1 MSVKDMGGNNKLEP
15 EMIKSTLIA
24 LSLTTAVFVAEL
36 PAASTASAAE
46 PASCAAIHFAEV
58 SWTDIQATTGTATDI
73 LDALGYKT
81 DIKDLDVPIVF
92 QSLANKQLD
101 VFLGNWMPSQSAQIK
116 SYTDAK
122 TIDTVRVN
130 LEGAKYTLA
139 TNEYGAKLG
148 IKDFADIAKH
158 EKELNGKIYG
168 IEPGNDGNKLV
179 MDMIKAKKFGLDDK
193 DISVVES
200 SEQGMLSQVA
210 KLDKQKK
217 PIVFLGWAPHPMNTK
232 FKMTYL
238 TGGDDVFGP
247 NFGGA
252 NVYTNT
258 RAGYVSECPNVGKFL
273 QNLSFTLPM
282 ENEIM
287 GYIMDDGM
295 QGKDAAKKWLKA
307 HPDVLKPMLAG
318 VTTKD
323 GGDAE
328 AAVKKSLG
336 L

>member
-1 MSVKDMGGNNKLEP
+1 
-15 EMIKSTLIA
+15 MIKSTLIA
-24 LSLTTAVFVAEL
+24 LSLTTAL
-36 PAASTASAAE
+36 AAAAFAPSAASAAE
-46 PASCAAIHFAEV
+46 PESCSTVHFAEV

-73 LDALGYKT
+73 LEALGYKT

-101 VFLGNWMPSQSAQIK
+101 VFLGNWMPSQAPQIK
-116 SYTDAK
+116 QYSDAK
-122 TIDTVRVN
+122 TIDTVRAN

-148 IKDFADIAKH
+148 IKDFSDIPKH
-158 EKELNGKIYG
+158 EKELDGKIYG

-179 MDMIKAKKFGLDDK
+179 LDMIKAKKFGFDEK
-193 DISVVES
+193 DFKVIES
-200 SEQGMLSQVA
+200 SEQGMLSQVT

-217 PIVFLGWAPHPMNTK
+217 PIIFLGWAPHPMNTK
-232 FKMTYL
+232 YKMTYL

-252 NVYTNT
+252 TVYTNT
-258 RAGYVSECPNVGKFL
+258 RAGYVGECPNVGKFL

-295 QGKDAAKKWLKA
+295 QGKAAAKKWLKA
-307 HPDVLKPMLAG
+307 HPDVIKPMLAG

-328 AAVKKSLG
+328 AAVKKALG

>member
-1 MSVKDMGGNNKLEP
+1 
-15 EMIKSTLIA
+15 MIKSAYAI
-24 LSLTTAVFVAEL
+24 LSLTTAL
-36 PAASTASAAE
+36 AAMAIAPSIASAAE
-46 PASCAAIHFAEV
+46 PASCDPVHFAEV

-101 VFLGNWMPSQSAQIK
+101 VFLGNWMPSQAPQIK
-116 SYTDAK
+116 QYTDAK
-122 TIDTVRVN
+122 TIDTVRAN

-139 TNEYGAKLG
+139 TNEYGVKLG
-148 IKDFADIAKH
+148 IKDFADIPKH
-158 EKELNGKIYG
+158 EKELDGKIYG

-179 MDMIKAKKFGLDDK
+179 LDMIKDKKHGFTGDDFK
-193 DISVVES
+193 VVES
-200 SEQGMLSQVA
+200 SEQGMLSQVT
-210 KLDKQKK
+210 KFDKQKK
-217 PIVFLGWAPHPMNTK
+217 PIIFLGWAPHPMNTK
-232 FKMTYL
+232 YKMTYL

-252 NVYTNT
+252 TVYTNT
-258 RAGYVSECPNVGKFL
+258 RAGYVTECPNVGKFL

-295 QGKDAAKKWLKA
+295 QGKAAAKKWLKA
-307 HPDVLKPMLAG
+307 HPEVLKPMLAG

-328 AAVKKSLG
+328 AAVKKALG

>member
-1 MSVKDMGGNNKLEP
+1 MMKL
-15 EMIKSTLIA
+15 TLFT
-24 LSLTTAVFVAEL
+24 LSLSTALFSAVIAPSV
-36 PAASTASAAE
+36 ASAAE
-46 PASCAAIHFAEV
+46 PASCSTVHFAEV
-58 SWTDIQATTGTATDI
+58 SWTDIQATTGTATYI

-101 VFLGNWMPSQSAQIK
+101 VFLGNWMPSQAPMIK
-116 SYTDAK
+116 PYTDAK
-122 TIDTVRVN
+122 TIDTVRAN

-139 TNEYGAKLG
+139 TNEFGSKLG
-148 IKDFADIAKH
+148 IKDFSDIAKH
-158 EKELNGKIYG
+158 EKELDGKIYG

-179 MDMIKAKKFGLDDK
+179 LDMIKGHKYGLDEK
-193 DISVVES
+193 DFKVIES
-200 SEQGMLSQVA
+200 SEQGMLSQVT
-210 KLDKQKK
+210 KLDKSKK
-217 PIVFLGWAPHPMNTK
+217 PIIFLGWAPHPMNTK
-232 FKMTYL
+232 YKMTYL

-252 NVYTNT
+252 NVFTNT
-258 RAGYVSECPNVGKFL
+258 RAGYVAECPNVGKFL

-287 GYIMDDGM
+287 GLIMDKGL
-295 QGKDAAKKWLKA
+295 QGKAAAKIWLKA
-307 HPDVLKPMLAG
+307 HPETIKPWLAG
-318 VTTKD
+318 VTTAD

>member
-1 MSVKDMGGNNKLEP
+1 MLINK
-15 EMIKSTLIA
+15 TLA
-24 LSLTTAVFVAEL
+24 FTLTLSAAVAGL
-36 PAASTASAAE
+36 AASASAAE
-46 PASCAAIHFAEV
+46 PAACSTVHFAEV
-58 SWTDIQATTGTATDI
+58 SWTDIQATTGTAVDI

-81 DIKDLDVPIVF
+81 DVKDLDVPIVF

-101 VFLGNWMPSQSAQIK
+101 VFLGNWMPSQAPQIK
-116 SYTDAK
+116 QYADAK
-122 TIDTVRVN
+122 QIDTVRAN

-148 IKDFADIAKH
+148 IKDFSDIPKH
-158 EKELNGKIYG
+158 AKELDGKIYG

-179 MDMIKAKKFGLDDK
+179 LDMIKDKKHGFTGDDFK
-193 DISVVES
+193 VVES
-200 SEQGMLSQVA
+200 SEQGMLSQVT
-210 KLDKQKK
+210 KFDKQKK
-217 PIVFLGWAPHPMNTK
+217 PIIFLGWAPHPMNTK
-232 FKMTYL
+232 YKMTYL
-238 TGGDDVFGP
+238 TGGDDIFGP

-252 NVYTNT
+252 TVYTNT
-258 RAGYVSECPNVGKFL
+258 RAGYVTECPNVGKFL

-287 GYIMDDGM
+287 GLIMDDGM

-307 HPDVLKPMLAG
+307 HPEVLKPMLTG

-328 AAVKKSLG
+328 AAVKKALG

>member
-1 MSVKDMGGNNKLEP
+1 MKL
-15 EMIKSTLIA
+15 SLIT
-24 LSLTTAVFVAEL
+24 LSLTAALATTAL
-36 PAASTASAAE
+36 TASGASAAE
-46 PASCAAIHFAEV
+46 PASCANIHFAEV
-58 SWTDIQATTGTATDI
+58 SWTDIQATTGTATHI

-101 VFLGNWMPSQSAQIK
+101 VFLGNWMPSQDAQIK
-116 SYTDAK
+116 QFTEAK
-122 TIDTVRVN
+122 TIDTIRAN

-139 TNEYGAKLG
+139 TNEYGTKLG
-148 IKDFADIAKH
+148 IKDFSDIAKH
-158 EKELNGKIYG
+158 EKELDGKIYG

-179 MDMIKAKKFGLDDK
+179 LDMIKAKKFGLDDK
-193 DISVVES
+193 DFKVVES
-200 SEQGMLSQVA
+200 SEQGMLSQVT
-210 KLDKQKK
+210 KLDKSKK
-217 PIVFLGWAPHPMNTK
+217 PIIFLGWAPHPMNTK
-232 FKMTYL
+232 YKMTYL
-238 TGGDDVFGP
+238 SGGDDVFGP
-247 NFGGA
+247 NYGGA

-258 RAGYVSECPNVGKFL
+258 RAGYVAECPNVGKFL

-287 GYIMDDGM
+287 GLIMDKGM
-295 QGKDAAKKWLKA
+295 QGKDAAKTWLKA
-307 HPDVLKPMLAG
+307 HPDVIKPWLAG

>member
-1 MSVKDMGGNNKLEP
+1 
-15 EMIKSTLIA
+15 MIKSTLIT
-24 LSLTTAVFVAEL
+24 LSLTTAL
-36 PAASTASAAE
+36 AAMAIAPSAASAAE
-46 PASCAAIHFAEV
+46 PASCSTIHFAEV
-58 SWTDIQATTGTATDI
+58 SWTDIQATTGSATLI

-116 SYTDAK
+116 QFSDAK
-122 TIDTVRVN
+122 TIDTVRAN

-139 TNEYGAKLG
+139 TNEYGNKLG
-148 IKDFADIAKH
+148 IKDFSDIAKH
-158 EKELNGKIYG
+158 EKELGGKIYG

-193 DISVVES
+193 DFKVVES
-200 SEQGMLSQVA
+200 SEQGMLSQVT
-210 KLDKQKK
+210 KLDKSKK
-217 PIVFLGWAPHPMNTK
+217 PIIFLGWAPHPMNTK
-232 FKMTYL
+232 YKMTYL
-238 TGGDDVFGP
+238 TGGDEVFGP

-258 RAGYVSECPNVGKFL
+258 RAGYASECPNVGKFL

-287 GYIMDDGM
+287 GLIMDKSM
-295 QGKDAAKKWLKA
+295 QGKDAAKTWLKA
-307 HPDVLKPMLAG
+307 HPDVIKPWLAG
-318 VTTKD
+318 VTTVD
-323 GGDAE
+323 GGDAD

>member
-1 MSVKDMGGNNKLEP
+1 MMK
-15 EMIKSTLIA
+15 
-24 LSLTTAVFVAEL
+24 LSLFTLSLSTALVSAVFA
-36 PAASTASAAE
+36 PSAASAAE
-46 PASCAAIHFAEV
+46 PASCSSVHFAQV
-58 SWTDIQATTGTATDI
+58 SWTDIQATTGTATFV

-101 VFLGNWMPSQSAQIK
+101 VFLGNWMPSQAAQIK
-116 SYTDAK
+116 QFSDAK

-139 TNEYGAKLG
+139 TNESGVKLG
-148 IKDFADIAKH
+148 IKDFSDIAKH
-158 EKELNGKIYG
+158 EKELGGKIYG

-179 MDMIKAKKFGLDDK
+179 LDMIKAKKFGLDEK
-193 DISVVES
+193 DFKVVES
-200 SEQGMLSQVA
+200 SEQGMLSQVT
-210 KLDKQKK
+210 KLDKSKK

-232 FKMTYL
+232 YKMTYL

-258 RAGYVSECPNVGKFL
+258 RAGYVAECPNVGKFL
-273 QNLSFTLPM
+273 TNLSFTLPM

-287 GYIMDDGM
+287 GLIMDKGM
-295 QGKDAAKKWLKA
+295 QGEAAAKTWLKS
-307 HPDVLKPMLAG
+307 HPEAIKPWLAG